1 MRVARLGEPEPGLRA
16 DLQKALSTH
25 IDGADTSHD
34 LAHADRVWLNA
45 RDIAD
50 NEERGNLRI
59 LIAAAYLHDLV
70 SLPKDHVDRHKS
82 STFSADQAAP
92 ILHRLGYT
100 ADEIAQVQHVIAAH
114 SYSANIP
121 PETIEA
127 MILQDADR
135 LDALGAIGIAR
146 TFAVS
151 GALGRPIYDAVDP
164 FAKARDLDDSRFAID
179 HWPVKLLR
187 LPALMNT
194 ESGKSLARQRVIL
207 MKGFLTQL
215 ASELGVA
222 LPADWDEI

>member
-1 MRVARLGEPEPGLRA
+1 MRVARLVEPKSSLRA
-16 DLQKALSTH
+16 DLQKALSTY
-25 IDGADTSHD
+25 IDGTDTSHD

-45 RDIAD
+45 GEIAR
-50 NEERGNLRI
+50 NEGRGNLRI

-82 STFSADQAAP
+82 SILSADKAAP
-92 ILHRLGYT
+92 VLQSLGYT
-100 ADEIAQVQHVIAAH
+100 ADEITQVQHVIAAH
-114 SYSANIP
+114 SYSANIA

-151 GALGRPIYDAVDP
+151 GALGLPIYDAADP
-164 FAKARDLDDSRFAID
+164 FSKARQLDDRNFAID
-179 HWPVKLLR
+179 HWPIKLLR
-187 LPALMNT
+187 LPALMST
-194 ESGKSLARQRVIL
+194 DSGKALARQRVVL

-215 ASELGVA
+215 ASELGTT
-222 LPADWDEI
+222 LPPDWEEI